1 MSHMFLPYLLYWNIV
16 ETGVKHHKPNKT
28 IVLYMNNVY
37 ERHVNNWSNMYL
49 WLLHYKVIIFLI
61 CCFTYD
67 LLFYNVVR
75 ENPCNSS
82 PCSNGGT
89 CQRLTADTYQCQC
102 TPGYT
107 GTLCEG
113 KIYSNNL
120 QKSLKIPKW
129 QSESV
134 NWRRTE
140 PTMAK
145 WRKNKR
151 TNNDLRNIHI
161 NLKIE

>member
-1 MSHMFLPYLLYWNIV
+1 MFYTWIV
-16 ETGVKHHKPNKT
+16 
-28 IVLYMNNVY
+28 YMRGMWIIGQIFIY
-37 ERHVNNWSNMYL
+37 DWSD
-49 WLLHYKVIIFLI
+49 HFLM

-67 LLFYNVVR
+67 MLFYNVVR
-75 ENPCNSS
+75 ENPCNSI

-89 CQRLTADTYQCQC
+89 CQRLTADAYQCQC

-129 QSESV
+129 
-134 NWRRTE
+134 
-140 PTMAK
+140 
-145 WRKNKR
+145 
-151 TNNDLRNIHI
+151 
-161 NLKIE
+161 